1 MSCNF
6 LNLWL
11 AEANVDVV
19 IGPVLE
25 VFSDVEEDVG
35 CFKVIELRELDG
47 ARTCTMYTTSQ
58 VCIDGARVLKK
69 ELPKPDK
76 IK

>member
-19 IGPVLE
+19 IGPVLD

-35 CFKVIELRELDG
+35 CCKVIELRELDG
-47 ARTCTMYTTSQ
+47 ARTCTQQ
-58 VCIDGARVLKK
+58 VKFVSMC
-69 ELPKPDK
+69 
-76 IK
+76 